1 MITHLKRVLE
11 HLKTFE
17 PLKLCSV
24 PDGYEAILIA
34 DLARSIACQPGA
46 NAAALVFVARD
57 GRRQALIENAFSFV
71 APDIEILSFPN
82 WDCQPYDRVSPSSA
96 IEARRMTVRA
106 RLARST
112 SSEARPRVVI
122 LTANGLFES
131 FNFCVQNSARIS
143 NAALTSGSLS
153 MTSYC

>member
-82 WDCQPYDRVSPSSA
+82 WDCQPYDRVSPHAAIVALVGVWLRVTSCRTMSTICTGHPGLSNRSSA
-96 IEARRMTVRA
+96 CA
-106 RLARST
+106 
-112 SSEARPRVVI
+112 
-122 LTANGLFES
+122 
-131 FNFCVQNSARIS
+131 
-143 NAALTSGSLS
+143 
-153 MTSYC
+153 